1 MDNQRIPS
9 DTVIE
14 MDQVLPSTVPD
25 RCKIE
30 LLLQT
35 LLNETEES
43 WKTTS
48 RQYIEQLDR
57 PELSLEKIAELL
69 KCKLLF
75 TQRLARIFFTC
86 TNHDEA
92 IENLNKYQIGKL
104 MRILNGTMEVRAL
117 VLFKTIS
124 NNNDDDDYL
133 TNAKLAEFFQQYFKD
148 LKILDEN
155 RRHEAV
161 QILLEKFH
169 LDQ

>member
-69 KCKLLF
+69 K
-75 TQRLARIFFTC
+75 
-86 TNHDEA
+86 
-92 IENLNKYQIGKL
+92 
-104 MRILNGTMEVRAL
+104 
-117 VLFKTIS
+117 
-124 NNNDDDDYL
+124 
-133 TNAKLAEFFQQYFKD
+133 
-148 LKILDEN
+148 
-155 RRHEAV
+155 
-161 QILLEKFH
+161 
-169 LDQ
+169 

>member
-1 MDNQRIPS
+1 
-9 DTVIE
+9 

-35 LLNETEES
+35 FLNETEEL
-43 WKTTS
+43 WITTS

-69 KCKLLF
+69 KCKLF
-75 TQRLARIFFTC
+75 ITQRLARIFFTC

-92 IENLNKYQIGKL
+92 IENLNKCQIGKL
-104 MRILNGTMEVRAL
+104 MHILNGTMEVRAL

-133 TNAKLAEFFQQYFKD
+133 TNAKLAEFFQQYF
-148 LKILDEN
+148 
-155 RRHEAV
+155 
-161 QILLEKFH
+161 
-169 LDQ
+169 